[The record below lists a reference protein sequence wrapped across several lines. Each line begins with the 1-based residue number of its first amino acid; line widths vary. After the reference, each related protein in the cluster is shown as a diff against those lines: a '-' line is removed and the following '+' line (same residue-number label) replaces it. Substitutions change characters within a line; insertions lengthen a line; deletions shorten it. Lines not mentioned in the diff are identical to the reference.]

1 METEK
6 FFIALMKDI
15 TGVNGEGKVLHNVAE
30 GQNGGEWR
38 RESSSYR

>member
-1 METEK
+1 MEKGK
-6 FFIALMKDI
+6 FFISLLKDK
-15 TGVNGEGKVLHNVAE
+15 TGVNGEGKVLHIVDE